1 MNSTHLGKGEVRV
14 VLMALEAQVA
24 FVSQEAWDLT
34 IREKRSVKGMFNQT
48 VFKITETLIDIQQ
61 NRGRC
66 YFESYSR
73 NRPANFRIS
82 RPSATSELHKCKG
95 CDVPGPILAAPAA

>member
-14 VLMALEAQVA
+14 VLMALKAQVA

-82 RPSATSELHKCKG
+82 RSSALPLSYINARGVMFPEPS
-95 CDVPGPILAAPAA
+95 

>member
-34 IREKRSVKGMFNQT
+34 IREKRLVKGMFNQT
-48 VFKITETLIDIQQ
+48 VFKITETLIDRIAEDATLSPIQ
-61 NRGRC
+61 GIDLPT
-66 YFESYSR
+66 FGS
-73 NRPANFRIS
+73 
-82 RPSATSELHKCKG
+82 
-95 CDVPGPILAAPAA
+95 LALVLYL